1 MEQHVRADLSGLKP
15 QRRSLGKRAAPYLLG
30 APAGLWLIVFFV
42 VPLITMLS
50 LSLQTCDA
58 VTLAC
63 SLTWRFANFSDALST
78 YHTQF
83 VRSIYYGM
91 WATVIDLAV
100 AFPVAYWI
108 AFRAKRKNFF
118 LLMLLLPFFVS
129 FVIRT
134 LAWEFILSDQGLVLG
149 TLKNLHLLPEN
160 FHVLATGVAVI
171 AGIAYNY
178 LPFTALPLYVALE
191 RMDPRVL
198 EAAGDLYASKRTSF
212 VRVTLPLAIPG
223 IFAAFL
229 LTFVPA
235 VGDFVNAQ
243 ILGGTSNTMI
253 GTVIQTEYLVNN
265 NYPTASA
272 LSTILLVIMLVGIF
286 LYGKLLGSR
295 TIEEYI

>member
-1 MEQHVRADLSGLKP
+1 MNRV
-15 QRRSLGKRAAPYLLG
+15 KRQLAPYFLVLPG
-30 APAGLWLIVFFV
+30 GLWLLLFFAI
-42 VPLITMLS
+42 PMIAMLS
-50 LSLQTCDA
+50 LSLQQGDVVYGYQQTFHWQNYTDA
-58 VTLAC
+58 I
-63 SLTWRFANFSDALST
+63 DG
-78 YHTQF
+78 YHTQLI
-83 VRSIYYGM
+83 RSLIY
-91 WATVIDLAV
+91 AAV
-100 AFPVAYWI
+100 GTILLIALAFPVAYWI
-108 AFRAKRKNFF
+108 AFYGGRRKPTYLF
-118 LLMLLLPFFVS
+118 LLLLPFFVS

-134 LAWEFILSDQGLVLG
+134 LAWEFILSDQGIVLG